1 MNKQQRRE
9 FFERLCAMR
18 DVYAQRGPDD
28 ATSVI
33 SIEAVVARASR
44 KLDRPR
50 ATVVVVSDEA
60 TPA

>member
-28 ATSVI
+28 ATSAI
-33 SIEAVVARASR
+33 SLDAMVARASR
-44 KLDRPR
+44 KLARPH
-50 ATVVVVSDEA
+50 ATVVVVNDEA
-60 TPA
+60 KQA

>member
-18 DVYAQRGPDD
+18 DAYAQRGPDD

-44 KLDRPR
+44 KLDRPH
-50 ATVVVVSDEA
+50 ATVVVVNDEA
-60 TPA
+60 KPA

>member
-18 DVYAQRGPDD
+18 DAYAARGPED
-28 ATSVI
+28 AASVI
-33 SIEAVVARASR
+33 TIDAIVARASR

-50 ATVVVVSDEA
+50 ATVAVVNDEA
-60 TPA
+60 KPA